1 MENSEADR
9 FIENVRD
16 LLKLSHIS
24 GIVNTKQKYG
34 INQNISRNKGLRNY
48 ELKRSKKSPNNDR
61 PAKIIREIKHRLK
74 NDYNTLPQSSSEP
87 PSINTNSLTKFG
99 SPLTASTS
107 TSLISTPSAELSPP
121 SNNVSKEATPTLSN
135 FRQVSA
141 NEITPVPPEPAQP
154 SIIDSIA
161 NFFTGKPSPSSPS
174 PSSSSTPTTLSPQTT
189 IQELV
194 PPPSLIQE
202 TALSP
207 APAFFSLENPVNQPL
222 NTQPLTN
229 QTLNSQTLNSQA
241 LNTQPL
247 TNQTLNS
254 QPLNTQVTGQT
265 LNTQLTGQT
274 LTNNSKIV
282 GGKRRKNRTKKNK
295 RKNKR
300 KSINR

>member
-1 MENSEADR
+1 MENSEADN

-34 INQNISRNKGLRNY
+34 INQNLSRNKGLRNY

-61 PAKIIREIKHRLK
+61 PAKIIREIKYRLK
-74 NDYNTLPQSSSEP
+74 NDYNSLPQSSSEP

-107 TSLISTPSAELSPP
+107 TSLISTTSQPSTNS
-121 SNNVSKEATPTLSN
+121 SREATPTLSN

-154 SIIDSIA
+154 EPSIINSIA
-161 NFFTGKPSPSSPS
+161 NFFTGKPKPSSPT
-174 PSSSSTPTTLSPQTT
+174 PPTPTQTASTTSPTPPT
-189 IQELV
+189 PLANVQELV
-194 PPPSLIQE
+194 PSPSVIQE
-202 TALSP
+202 TTLSP
-207 APAFFSLENPVNQPL
+207 APAFFSLETPLNQTISSQPFNTQTLTNQPL
-222 NTQPLTN
+222 TNQPLTN
-229 QTLNSQTLNSQA
+229 QTLTNQTLAN
-241 LNTQPL
+241 QPL
-247 TNQTLNS
+247 TNQTLTN
-254 QPLNTQVTGQT
+254 QT
-265 LNTQLTGQT
+265 LTNQP

-282 GGKRRKNRTKKNK
+282 GGKRRKNSTKKNK

-300 KSINR
+300 RSY

>member
-34 INQNISRNKGLRNY
+34 INQNLSRNKGLRNY

-61 PAKIIREIKHRLK
+61 PAKIIREIKYRLK

-135 FRQVSA
+135 FRQVST

-161 NFFTGKPSPSSPS
+161 NFFTGKPN
-174 PSSSSTPTTLSPQTT
+174 SSSSSPPTSLSPQTT

-202 TALSP
+202 TGLSP
-207 APAFFSLENPVNQPL
+207 APAFFSLENPVNQTFNTQPLTNQTLTNQTL

-229 QTLNSQTLNSQA
+229 QTLNSQTLNSQ
-241 LNTQPL
+241 
-247 TNQTLNS
+247 TLNS
-254 QPLNTQVTGQT
+254 
-265 LNTQLTGQT
+265 QLTGQT